1 MERQFRFGICT
12 AGQTGCFASAGAG
25 MAICLGNPST
35 LLIYMLLLPG
45 IAPTGFASS
54 EQMALVVLV
63 TCAAVATVFFGTILL
78 ARQLNKIIA
87 VPASSNIFCRIAAAT
102 IALTSVW
109 ILAA

>member
-1 MERQFRFGICT
+1 MASAQQDKRGWL
-12 AGQTGCFASAGAG
+12 ASAGAG

-45 IAPTGFASS
+45 IAPSGFAGAG
-54 EQMALVVLV
+54 QLALVVAV
-63 TCAAVATVFFGTILL
+63 TFAAVATVFFGTILL
-78 ARQLNKIIA
+78 ARQLSKIITA
-87 VPASSNIFCRIAAAT
+87 PASSNIFCRIAAAT